1 MPHRFESATETAAN
15 YDPFSEKQ
23 RQSNAT
29 SLRENWST
37 LKTLRPTVR
46 KTAILASQELK
57 KEYARL
63 IHWEQTTVTLSAANE
78 ATIPCSG
85 LSKGG
90 AGATLTGVVMYCVT
104 SVWRTHG

>member
-15 YDPFSEKQ
+15 CDPFSEKQ

-29 SLRENWST
+29 SLRENLCT
-37 LKTLRPTVR
+37 LKTLRPTAR
-46 KTAILASQELK
+46 KTALLASQELK
-57 KEYARL
+57 KEFARL
-63 IHWEQTTVTLSAANE
+63 THWEQTTVTLSAANE

-85 LSKGG
+85 LSKRA

-104 SVWRTHG
+104 SVWKTRG